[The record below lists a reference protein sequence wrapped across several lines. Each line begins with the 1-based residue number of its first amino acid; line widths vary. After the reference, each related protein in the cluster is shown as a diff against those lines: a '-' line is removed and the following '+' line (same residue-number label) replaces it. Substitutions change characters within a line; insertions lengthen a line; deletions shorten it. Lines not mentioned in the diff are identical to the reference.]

1 MKKDLNIIEEQKVR
15 VVKVKKPRFDMDGLI
30 DVPSI
35 PNKGKWEKLC
45 IGKTTEQ

>member
-1 MKKDLNIIEEQKVR
+1 MKKDLNIEEKKVR
-15 VVKVKKPRFDMDGLI
+15 VVKVKKPRFDMDGMI